1 MQKTALLKSS
11 IREIKQ
17 SPARFLSIL
26 GIIFLGVAF
35 FVGIGATGPD
45 MIKSADHYYGKTKL
59 ADMSIYSSLGF
70 SAEDK
75 AVLLEEENIQTVNL
89 QYLLDLP
96 LSQKNTVFR
105 FLSLTGKDELN
116 QLHVVEGQLPKATN
130 EILLD
135 SNLSDAKDYQIGDTF
150 EILAKDD
157 PKNQLK
163 EHEFKIVGFAQS
175 PEFIDNSK
183 RGNTNVGNGS
193 ISAFAYLLPE
203 AFQMDAYSRMLISFD
218 DLRTEVAYSQNYVDL
233 MNKNKAQVTS
243 LLAPRKQGRLDEIR
257 EKALKEL
264 NDNQR
269 EIDEANA
276 QIEEG
281 AKQLNDALKTLEAGK
296 KELEAGQQTFDSE
309 MANAEAQIRY
319 QRDQLVS
326 AQAELDQQRATLE
339 SQQQALN
346 QQSKELTAAEEQL
359 EPLLAQKATLEASLA
374 QLEGVQQQYGELVV
388 LLDGF
393 AEVPE
398 EAQPS
403 AIEAIKST
411 ASALSAQLSASPELS
426 LLAQKATLE
435 ASLAQLEGVQ
445 QQYGELVVLLDG
457 FAEVP
462 EEAQPS
468 AIEAIKSTASALSA
482 QLSASPELSGAF
494 GTFAAEVTVENIA
507 QTQTV
512 IRSAGDLIEQ
522 QRLEVQQSL
531 TTLATQQQ
539 ELAAAR
545 QALVA
550 GQAQIDAGR
559 DALAQGQAEIDRGFE
574 QLNQGEQTLA
584 EQRQQGQSE
593 LDAARQEFETGQE
606 AYEKEAQ
613 AFQKLQDETLPDLK
627 AAQRTIDQER
637 EKLDELE
644 PATFTYVL
652 RDDNPGYLEY
662 EENANRI
669 SSIATVF
676 PTIFFLIAA
685 LVSLTTMGRM
695 IEEKRTEIGT
705 YKALGYKNSEVSLK
719 FIIYSLT
726 AGLTG
731 TLLGLLVGFYL
742 FPTIIINAYGQL
754 YNMTE
759 FPTPWYLS
767 YSLIGLAV
775 GLFCTVGISMIVLR
789 VDLMSSPATLLR
801 PKAPK
806 AGKTILLERIQPL
819 WRRLNFN
826 QKVTMRNLF
835 RYKSRMFMTVFGIA
849 GCTAMI
855 LTGFGLKNSI
865 SDIVP
870 IQFNEVWRYQGI
882 VTFDEEASTQAIEEY
897 QAAVSQLDLLSATLG
912 MTSENLTVAQ
922 TGKAS
927 QEVTVYVPENPAELS
942 DFVSFTERKT
952 GEVYALGDNGVIIN
966 EKLAK
971 LFQLAIGDTIEL
983 KNGDNEIFEVT
994 ISGITENYV
1003 GHFAYFSPT
1012 YYEEIFGEIPTYN
1025 SELLLFSE
1033 ALTKEQENQI
1043 ANDLMKQDRVL
1054 NVTFLSDSS
1063 TALDDT
1069 TEILN
1074 IVVWLLIISAG
1085 LLAFIVLYNLN
1096 NINIS
1101 ERIRELSTIK
1111 VLGFYNKEVTM
1122 YIYRENIFLTLFG
1135 IIAGLFLGQILHG
1148 YVLATVELD
1157 MLMFSP
1163 EIHLLSYLYSS
1174 LITLFFT
1181 IIVGFVMYQKLKHV
1195 DMIEALKSN
1204 D

>member
-1 MQKTALLKSS
+1 MQKTALLKTS

-157 PKNQLK
+157 PENQLK

-426 LLAQKATLE
+426 
-435 ASLAQLEGVQ
+435 
-445 QQYGELVVLLDG
+445 
-457 FAEVP
+457 
-462 EEAQPS
+462 
-468 AIEAIKSTASALSA
+468 
-482 QLSASPELSGAF
+482 GAF

-507 QTQTV
+507 ETQTV

-644 PATFTYVL
+644 PATFTLLL

-1135 IIAGLFLGQILHG
+1135 IIAGLFLGRILHG

>member
-1 MQKTALLKSS
+1 MQKTALLKTS

-135 SNLSDAKDYQIGDTF
+135 SNLSDGKDYQIGDTF

-157 PKNQLK
+157 PENQLK

-426 LLAQKATLE
+426 
-435 ASLAQLEGVQ
+435 
-445 QQYGELVVLLDG
+445 
-457 FAEVP
+457 
-462 EEAQPS
+462 
-468 AIEAIKSTASALSA
+468 
-482 QLSASPELSGAF
+482 GAF

-507 QTQTV
+507 ETQTV

-539 ELAAAR
+539 ELVAAR

-644 PATFTYVL
+644 PATFTLLL

-882 VTFDEEASTQAIEEY
+882 VTFDEEASTQAMEEY

-942 DFVSFTERKT
+942 DFVSFTDRKT

-1033 ALTKEQENQI
+1033 ALTNEQENQI

>member
-1 MQKTALLKSS
+1 MQKTALLKTS

-45 MIKSADHYYGKTKL
+45 MIKSADHYYEKTKL
-59 ADMSIYSSLGF
+59 SDMSIYSSLGF

-157 PKNQLK
+157 PENQLK

-426 LLAQKATLE
+426 
-435 ASLAQLEGVQ
+435 
-445 QQYGELVVLLDG
+445 
-457 FAEVP
+457 
-462 EEAQPS
+462 
-468 AIEAIKSTASALSA
+468 
-482 QLSASPELSGAF
+482 GAF

-507 QTQTV
+507 ETQTV

-559 DALAQGQAEIDRGFE
+559 DALAQGQVEIDRGFE

-644 PATFTYVL
+644 PATFTLLL

-1135 IIAGLFLGQILHG
+1135 IIAGLFLGRILHG

>member
-1 MQKTALLKSS
+1 MQKTALLKTS

-157 PKNQLK
+157 PENQLK

-411 ASALSAQLSASPELS
+411 ASAL
-426 LLAQKATLE
+426 T
-435 ASLAQLEGVQ
+435 
-445 QQYGELVVLLDG
+445 
-457 FAEVP
+457 
-462 EEAQPS
+462 
-468 AIEAIKSTASALSA
+468 A

-507 QTQTV
+507 ETQTV

-644 PATFTYVL
+644 PATFTLLL

-1135 IIAGLFLGQILHG
+1135 IIAGLFLGRILHG

>member
-1 MQKTALLKSS
+1 MQKTALLKTS

-157 PKNQLK
+157 PENQLK

-426 LLAQKATLE
+426 
-435 ASLAQLEGVQ
+435 
-445 QQYGELVVLLDG
+445 
-457 FAEVP
+457 
-462 EEAQPS
+462 
-468 AIEAIKSTASALSA
+468 
-482 QLSASPELSGAF
+482 GAF

-507 QTQTV
+507 ETQTV

-559 DALAQGQAEIDRGFE
+559 DALVQGQAEIDRGFE

-644 PATFTYVL
+644 PATFTLLL

-882 VTFDEEASTQAIEEY
+882 VTFDQEASTQAIEEY

-942 DFVSFTERKT
+942 DFVSFTDRKT

-1135 IIAGLFLGQILHG
+1135 IIAGLFLGRILHG

>member
-1 MQKTALLKSS
+1 MQKTALLKTS

-157 PKNQLK
+157 PENQLK

-233 MNKNKAQVTS
+233 MNKNKSQVTS

-426 LLAQKATLE
+426 
-435 ASLAQLEGVQ
+435 
-445 QQYGELVVLLDG
+445 
-457 FAEVP
+457 
-462 EEAQPS
+462 
-468 AIEAIKSTASALSA
+468 
-482 QLSASPELSGAF
+482 GAF

-507 QTQTV
+507 ETQTV

-539 ELAAAR
+539 ELVAAR

-644 PATFTYVL
+644 PATFTLLL

-726 AGLTG
+726 AGLIG

>member
-1 MQKTALLKSS
+1 MQKTALLKTS

-157 PKNQLK
+157 PENQLK

-426 LLAQKATLE
+426 
-435 ASLAQLEGVQ
+435 
-445 QQYGELVVLLDG
+445 
-457 FAEVP
+457 
-462 EEAQPS
+462 
-468 AIEAIKSTASALSA
+468 
-482 QLSASPELSGAF
+482 GAF
-494 GTFAAEVTVENIA
+494 GTFAADVTVENIA
-507 QTQTV
+507 ETQTV

-644 PATFTYVL
+644 PATFTLLL

-1135 IIAGLFLGQILHG
+1135 IIAGLFLGRILHG

>member
-1 MQKTALLKSS
+1 MQKTALLKTS

-116 QLHVVEGQLPKATN
+116 QLHVVEGQLPKAPN

-157 PKNQLK
+157 PENQLK

-426 LLAQKATLE
+426 
-435 ASLAQLEGVQ
+435 
-445 QQYGELVVLLDG
+445 
-457 FAEVP
+457 
-462 EEAQPS
+462 
-468 AIEAIKSTASALSA
+468 
-482 QLSASPELSGAF
+482 GAF

-507 QTQTV
+507 ETQTV

-1135 IIAGLFLGQILHG
+1135 IIAGLFLGRILHG

>member
-1 MQKTALLKSS
+1 MQKTALLKTS

-45 MIKSADHYYGKTKL
+45 MIKSADHYYEKTKL

-116 QLHVVEGQLPKATN
+116 QLHVVEGQLPKDKN

-157 PKNQLK
+157 PENQLK

-193 ISAFAYLLPE
+193 ITAFAYLLPE

-276 QIEEG
+276 QIEKG

-393 AEVPE
+393 AEVP
-398 EAQPS
+398 
-403 AIEAIKST
+403 K
-411 ASALSAQLSASPELS
+411 
-426 LLAQKATLE
+426 
-435 ASLAQLEGVQ
+435 
-445 QQYGELVVLLDG
+445 
-457 FAEVP
+457 
-462 EEAQPS
+462 EAQPS

-494 GTFAAEVTVENIA
+494 ATFAAEVTVENIA
-507 QTQTV
+507 ETQTV

-767 YSLIGLAV
+767 YSLIGFAV

-942 DFVSFTERKT
+942 DFVSFTDRKT

-983 KNGDNEIFEVT
+983 KNGDNEIFEVN

>member
-1 MQKTALLKSS
+1 MQKTALLKTS

-157 PKNQLK
+157 PENQLK

-426 LLAQKATLE
+426 
-435 ASLAQLEGVQ
+435 
-445 QQYGELVVLLDG
+445 
-457 FAEVP
+457 
-462 EEAQPS
+462 
-468 AIEAIKSTASALSA
+468 
-482 QLSASPELSGAF
+482 GAF
-494 GTFAAEVTVENIA
+494 GTFAADVTVENIA
-507 QTQTV
+507 ETQTV

-559 DALAQGQAEIDRGFE
+559 DVLAQGQAEIDRGFE

-644 PATFTYVL
+644 PATFTLLL

-1135 IIAGLFLGQILHG
+1135 IIAGLFLGRILHG

>member
-1 MQKTALLKSS
+1 MQKTALLKTS

-157 PKNQLK
+157 PENQLK

-426 LLAQKATLE
+426 
-435 ASLAQLEGVQ
+435 
-445 QQYGELVVLLDG
+445 
-457 FAEVP
+457 
-462 EEAQPS
+462 
-468 AIEAIKSTASALSA
+468 
-482 QLSASPELSGAF
+482 GAF

-507 QTQTV
+507 ETQTV

-539 ELAAAR
+539 ELVAAR

-1135 IIAGLFLGQILHG
+1135 IIAGLFLGRILHG

>member
-1 MQKTALLKSS
+1 MQKTALLKTS

-157 PKNQLK
+157 PENQLK

-426 LLAQKATLE
+426 
-435 ASLAQLEGVQ
+435 
-445 QQYGELVVLLDG
+445 
-457 FAEVP
+457 
-462 EEAQPS
+462 
-468 AIEAIKSTASALSA
+468 
-482 QLSASPELSGAF
+482 GAF

-507 QTQTV
+507 ETQTV

-531 TTLATQQQ
+531 TTLAAQQQ

-922 TGKAS
+922 TGKPS

-1135 IIAGLFLGQILHG
+1135 IIAGLFLGRILHG

>member
-203 AFQMDAYSRMLISFD
+203 AFQMDAYSRILISFD

-426 LLAQKATLE
+426 
-435 ASLAQLEGVQ
+435 
-445 QQYGELVVLLDG
+445 D
-457 FAEVP
+457 
-462 EEAQPS
+462 
-468 AIEAIKSTASALSA
+468 
-482 QLSASPELSGAF
+482 AF

-507 QTQTV
+507 ETQTV

-545 QALVA
+545 QSLVA

-644 PATFTYVL
+644 PATFTLLL

>member
-1 MQKTALLKSS
+1 MQKTALLKTS

-157 PKNQLK
+157 PENQLK

-426 LLAQKATLE
+426 
-435 ASLAQLEGVQ
+435 
-445 QQYGELVVLLDG
+445 
-457 FAEVP
+457 
-462 EEAQPS
+462 
-468 AIEAIKSTASALSA
+468 
-482 QLSASPELSGAF
+482 GAF

-531 TTLATQQQ
+531 TTLAAQQQ

-644 PATFTYVL
+644 PATFTLLL

-882 VTFDEEASTQAIEEY
+882 VTFDEEASTQAMEEY

-1135 IIAGLFLGQILHG
+1135 IIAGLFLGRILHG

>member
-157 PKNQLK
+157 PENQLK

-203 AFQMDAYSRMLISFD
+203 AFQMDAYSRILISFD

-326 AQAELDQQRATLE
+326 AQAELDQQLATLE

-426 LLAQKATLE
+426 
-435 ASLAQLEGVQ
+435 
-445 QQYGELVVLLDG
+445 
-457 FAEVP
+457 
-462 EEAQPS
+462 
-468 AIEAIKSTASALSA
+468 
-482 QLSASPELSGAF
+482 GAF

-507 QTQTV
+507 ETQTV

-539 ELAAAR
+539 ELVAAR

-644 PATFTYVL
+644 PATFTLLL

-882 VTFDEEASTQAIEEY
+882 VTFDEEASTQAMEEY

>member
-1 MQKTALLKSS
+1 MQKTALLKTS

-157 PKNQLK
+157 PENQLK

-426 LLAQKATLE
+426 
-435 ASLAQLEGVQ
+435 GV
-445 QQYGELVVLLDG
+445 
-457 FAEVP
+457 
-462 EEAQPS
+462 
-468 AIEAIKSTASALSA
+468 
-482 QLSASPELSGAF
+482 F

-507 QTQTV
+507 ETQTV

-559 DALAQGQAEIDRGFE
+559 DVLAQGQAEIDRGFE

-1135 IIAGLFLGQILHG
+1135 IIAGLFLGRILHG

>member
-1 MQKTALLKSS
+1 MQKTALLKTS

-157 PKNQLK
+157 PENQLK
-163 EHEFKIVGFAQS
+163 EHEYKIVGFAQS

-319 QRDQLVS
+319 QRNQLVS

-426 LLAQKATLE
+426 
-435 ASLAQLEGVQ
+435 
-445 QQYGELVVLLDG
+445 
-457 FAEVP
+457 
-462 EEAQPS
+462 
-468 AIEAIKSTASALSA
+468 
-482 QLSASPELSGAF
+482 GAF

-507 QTQTV
+507 ETQTV

-726 AGLTG
+726 AGLIG

-775 GLFCTVGISMIVLR
+775 GLFCTLGISMIVLR

-983 KNGDNEIFEVT
+983 KNGDNEIFEVN

-1135 IIAGLFLGQILHG
+1135 IIAGLFLGRILHG

>member
-1 MQKTALLKSS
+1 MQKTALLKTS

-157 PKNQLK
+157 PENQLK

-346 QQSKELTAAEEQL
+346 QQSKVLTAAEEQL
-359 EPLLAQKATLEASLA
+359 EH
-374 QLEGVQQQYGELVV
+374 
-388 LLDGF
+388 
-393 AEVPE
+393 
-398 EAQPS
+398 
-403 AIEAIKST
+403 
-411 ASALSAQLSASPELS
+411 

-507 QTQTV
+507 ETQTV

-1135 IIAGLFLGQILHG
+1135 IIAGLFLGRILHG

>member
-1 MQKTALLKSS
+1 MQKTALLKTS

-157 PKNQLK
+157 PENQLK

-426 LLAQKATLE
+426 
-435 ASLAQLEGVQ
+435 
-445 QQYGELVVLLDG
+445 
-457 FAEVP
+457 
-462 EEAQPS
+462 
-468 AIEAIKSTASALSA
+468 
-482 QLSASPELSGAF
+482 GAF

-507 QTQTV
+507 ETQTV

-531 TTLATQQQ
+531 TTLAAQQQ

-627 AAQRTIDQER
+627 AAQRRIDQER

-644 PATFTYVL
+644 PATFTLLL

-1135 IIAGLFLGQILHG
+1135 IIAGLFLGRILHG

>member
-1 MQKTALLKSS
+1 MQKTALLKTS

-89 QYLLDLP
+89 QYLLDL
-96 LSQKNTVFR
+96 QKKKKNTVFR

-157 PKNQLK
+157 PENQLK

-426 LLAQKATLE
+426 
-435 ASLAQLEGVQ
+435 
-445 QQYGELVVLLDG
+445 
-457 FAEVP
+457 
-462 EEAQPS
+462 
-468 AIEAIKSTASALSA
+468 
-482 QLSASPELSGAF
+482 GAF
-494 GTFAAEVTVENIA
+494 GTFAAEATVENIA

-531 TTLATQQQ
+531 TTLAAQQQ

-559 DALAQGQAEIDRGFE
+559 DALVQGQAEIDRGFE
-574 QLNQGEQTLA
+574 QLNRGEQTLT

-1135 IIAGLFLGQILHG
+1135 IIAGLFLGRILHG

>member
-1 MQKTALLKSS
+1 MQKTALLKTS

-157 PKNQLK
+157 PENQLK

-426 LLAQKATLE
+426 
-435 ASLAQLEGVQ
+435 
-445 QQYGELVVLLDG
+445 
-457 FAEVP
+457 
-462 EEAQPS
+462 
-468 AIEAIKSTASALSA
+468 
-482 QLSASPELSGAF
+482 GAF

-507 QTQTV
+507 ETQTV

-531 TTLATQQQ
+531 TTLAAQQQ

-559 DALAQGQAEIDRGFE
+559 DVLAQGQAEIDRGFE

-644 PATFTYVL
+644 PATFTLLL

-1135 IIAGLFLGQILHG
+1135 IIAGLFLGRILHG

>member
-1 MQKTALLKSS
+1 MQKTALLKTS

-157 PKNQLK
+157 PENQLK

-281 AKQLNDALKTLEAGK
+281 AKQLNDAMKTLEAGK

-346 QQSKELTAAEEQL
+346 QQSKVLTAAEEQL
-359 EPLLAQKATLEASLA
+359 EP
-374 QLEGVQQQYGELVV
+374 
-388 LLDGF
+388 
-393 AEVPE
+393 
-398 EAQPS
+398 
-403 AIEAIKST
+403 
-411 ASALSAQLSASPELS
+411 

-507 QTQTV
+507 ETQTV

-539 ELAAAR
+539 ELVAAR

-627 AAQRTIDQER
+627 AAQRRIDQER

-644 PATFTYVL
+644 PATFTLLL

-882 VTFDEEASTQAIEEY
+882 VTFDEEASTQAMEEY

-1135 IIAGLFLGQILHG
+1135 IIAGLFLGRILHG

>member
-1 MQKTALLKSS
+1 MQKTALLKTS

-157 PKNQLK
+157 PENQLK

-426 LLAQKATLE
+426 
-435 ASLAQLEGVQ
+435 
-445 QQYGELVVLLDG
+445 
-457 FAEVP
+457 
-462 EEAQPS
+462 
-468 AIEAIKSTASALSA
+468 
-482 QLSASPELSGAF
+482 GAF

-507 QTQTV
+507 ETQTV

-882 VTFDEEASTQAIEEY
+882 VTFDEEASTQAMEEY

-942 DFVSFTERKT
+942 DFVSFTDRKT

-1135 IIAGLFLGQILHG
+1135 IIAGLFLGRILHG

>member
-1 MQKTALLKSS
+1 MQKTALLKTS

-157 PKNQLK
+157 PENQLK

-403 AIEAIKST
+403 AIEASKST
-411 ASALSAQLSASPELS
+411 ATAL
-426 LLAQKATLE
+426 T
-435 ASLAQLEGVQ
+435 
-445 QQYGELVVLLDG
+445 
-457 FAEVP
+457 
-462 EEAQPS
+462 
-468 AIEAIKSTASALSA
+468 A

-507 QTQTV
+507 ETQTV

-644 PATFTYVL
+644 PATFTLLL

-1135 IIAGLFLGQILHG
+1135 IIAGLFLGRILHG

>member
-1 MQKTALLKSS
+1 MQKTALLKTS

-35 FVGIGATGPD
+35 FVGIGSTGPD

-105 FLSLTGKDELN
+105 FLGLTGKDELN

-157 PKNQLK
+157 PENQLK

-426 LLAQKATLE
+426 
-435 ASLAQLEGVQ
+435 
-445 QQYGELVVLLDG
+445 
-457 FAEVP
+457 
-462 EEAQPS
+462 
-468 AIEAIKSTASALSA
+468 
-482 QLSASPELSGAF
+482 GAF

-507 QTQTV
+507 ETQTV

-559 DALAQGQAEIDRGFE
+559 DVLAQGQAEIDRGFE

-644 PATFTYVL
+644 PATFTLLL

-1135 IIAGLFLGQILHG
+1135 IIAGLFLGRILHG

>member
-1 MQKTALLKSS
+1 MQKTALLKTS

-70 SAEDK
+70 STEDK

-157 PKNQLK
+157 PENQLK

-426 LLAQKATLE
+426 
-435 ASLAQLEGVQ
+435 
-445 QQYGELVVLLDG
+445 
-457 FAEVP
+457 
-462 EEAQPS
+462 
-468 AIEAIKSTASALSA
+468 
-482 QLSASPELSGAF
+482 GAF

-507 QTQTV
+507 ETQTV

-644 PATFTYVL
+644 PATFTLLL

-983 KNGDNEIFEVT
+983 KNGDNEIFEVN

>member
-1 MQKTALLKSS
+1 MQKTALLKTS

-70 SAEDK
+70 STEDK

-157 PKNQLK
+157 PENQLK
-163 EHEFKIVGFAQS
+163 EHEYKIVGFAQS

-426 LLAQKATLE
+426 
-435 ASLAQLEGVQ
+435 
-445 QQYGELVVLLDG
+445 
-457 FAEVP
+457 
-462 EEAQPS
+462 
-468 AIEAIKSTASALSA
+468 
-482 QLSASPELSGAF
+482 GAF

-507 QTQTV
+507 ETQTV

-775 GLFCTVGISMIVLR
+775 GLFCTLGISMIVLR

>member
-1 MQKTALLKSS
+1 MMQKTALLKTS

-45 MIKSADHYYGKTKL
+45 MIKSADHYYEKTKL
-59 ADMSIYSSLGF
+59 SDMSIYSSLGF

-193 ISAFAYLLPE
+193 ITAFAYLLSE

-243 LLAPRKQGRLDEIR
+243 FLAPRKQGRLDEIR

-359 EPLLAQKATLEASLA
+359 EPVLVQKAILEASIA
-374 QLEGVQQQYGELVV
+374 QLEGVQQQYGELV
-388 LLDGF
+388 
-393 AEVPE
+393 
-398 EAQPS
+398 
-403 AIEAIKST
+403 I
-411 ASALSAQLSASPELS
+411 
-426 LLAQKATLE
+426 
-435 ASLAQLEGVQ
+435 
-445 QQYGELVVLLDG
+445 LLDG

-507 QTQTV
+507 ETQTV

-539 ELAAAR
+539 ELVAAR

-865 SDIVP
+865 SDIGP

-942 DFVSFTERKT
+942 DFVSFTDRKT

-983 KNGDNEIFEVT
+983 KNGDNEIFEVN

-1111 VLGFYNKEVTM
+1111 VLGFYDKEVTM

>member
-1 MQKTALLKSS
+1 MQKTALLKTS

-157 PKNQLK
+157 PENQLK
-163 EHEFKIVGFAQS
+163 EHEYKIVGFAQS

-426 LLAQKATLE
+426 
-435 ASLAQLEGVQ
+435 
-445 QQYGELVVLLDG
+445 
-457 FAEVP
+457 
-462 EEAQPS
+462 
-468 AIEAIKSTASALSA
+468 
-482 QLSASPELSGAF
+482 GAF

-507 QTQTV
+507 ETQTV

-644 PATFTYVL
+644 PVTFTLLL

-775 GLFCTVGISMIVLR
+775 GLFCTLGISMIVLR

-1135 IIAGLFLGQILHG
+1135 IIAGLFLGRILHG

>member
-1 MQKTALLKSS
+1 MQKTALLKTS

-135 SNLSDAKDYQIGDTF
+135 SNLSDGKDYQIGDTF

-157 PKNQLK
+157 PENQLK

-426 LLAQKATLE
+426 
-435 ASLAQLEGVQ
+435 
-445 QQYGELVVLLDG
+445 
-457 FAEVP
+457 
-462 EEAQPS
+462 
-468 AIEAIKSTASALSA
+468 
-482 QLSASPELSGAF
+482 GAF

-507 QTQTV
+507 ETQTV

-559 DALAQGQAEIDRGFE
+559 DALAQGKAEIDRGFE

-644 PATFTYVL
+644 PATFTLLL

-775 GLFCTVGISMIVLR
+775 GLFCTLGISMIVLR

>member
-1 MQKTALLKSS
+1 MQKTALLKTS

-45 MIKSADHYYGKTKL
+45 MIKSADHYYEKTKL

-116 QLHVVEGQLPKATN
+116 QLHVVEGQLPKAKN

-157 PKNQLK
+157 PENQLK

-193 ISAFAYLLPE
+193 ITAFAYLLPE

-276 QIEEG
+276 QIEKG

-393 AEVPE
+393 AEVP
-398 EAQPS
+398 
-403 AIEAIKST
+403 K
-411 ASALSAQLSASPELS
+411 
-426 LLAQKATLE
+426 
-435 ASLAQLEGVQ
+435 
-445 QQYGELVVLLDG
+445 
-457 FAEVP
+457 
-462 EEAQPS
+462 EAQPS

-494 GTFAAEVTVENIA
+494 ATFAAEVTVENIA
-507 QTQTV
+507 ETQTV

-767 YSLIGLAV
+767 YSLIGFAV

-942 DFVSFTERKT
+942 DFVSFTDRKT

-983 KNGDNEIFEVT
+983 KNGDNEIFEVN

-1174 LITLFFT
+1174 LITIFFT

>member
-1 MQKTALLKSS
+1 MQKTALLKTS

-157 PKNQLK
+157 PENQLK

-426 LLAQKATLE
+426 
-435 ASLAQLEGVQ
+435 
-445 QQYGELVVLLDG
+445 
-457 FAEVP
+457 
-462 EEAQPS
+462 
-468 AIEAIKSTASALSA
+468 
-482 QLSASPELSGAF
+482 GAF

-507 QTQTV
+507 ETQTV

-531 TTLATQQQ
+531 TTLAAQQQ

-559 DALAQGQAEIDRGFE
+559 DVLAQGQAEIDRGFE

-644 PATFTYVL
+644 PATFTLLL

-882 VTFDEEASTQAIEEY
+882 VTFDQEASTQAIEEY

-942 DFVSFTERKT
+942 DFVSFTDRKT

-1135 IIAGLFLGQILHG
+1135 IIAGLFLGRILHG

>member
-1 MQKTALLKSS
+1 MQKTALLKTS

-59 ADMSIYSSLGF
+59 ADMSIYFSLGF

-116 QLHVVEGQLPKATN
+116 QLHVVEGQLPKAKN

-157 PKNQLK
+157 PENQLK

-193 ISAFAYLLPE
+193 ITAFAYLLPE

-276 QIEEG
+276 QIEKG

-393 AEVPE
+393 AEVP
-398 EAQPS
+398 
-403 AIEAIKST
+403 K
-411 ASALSAQLSASPELS
+411 
-426 LLAQKATLE
+426 
-435 ASLAQLEGVQ
+435 
-445 QQYGELVVLLDG
+445 
-457 FAEVP
+457 
-462 EEAQPS
+462 EAQPS

-507 QTQTV
+507 ETQTV

-767 YSLIGLAV
+767 YSLIGFAV

-897 QAAVSQLDLLSATLG
+897 QSAVSQLDLLSATLG

>member
-157 PKNQLK
+157 PENQLK

-203 AFQMDAYSRMLISFD
+203 AFQMDAYSRILISFD

-426 LLAQKATLE
+426 
-435 ASLAQLEGVQ
+435 
-445 QQYGELVVLLDG
+445 
-457 FAEVP
+457 
-462 EEAQPS
+462 
-468 AIEAIKSTASALSA
+468 
-482 QLSASPELSGAF
+482 GAF

-507 QTQTV
+507 ETQTV

-644 PATFTYVL
+644 PATFTLLL

>member
-1 MQKTALLKSS
+1 MQKTALLKTS

-157 PKNQLK
+157 PENQLK
-163 EHEFKIVGFAQS
+163 EHEYKIVGFAQS

-426 LLAQKATLE
+426 
-435 ASLAQLEGVQ
+435 
-445 QQYGELVVLLDG
+445 
-457 FAEVP
+457 
-462 EEAQPS
+462 
-468 AIEAIKSTASALSA
+468 
-482 QLSASPELSGAF
+482 GAF

-507 QTQTV
+507 ETQTV

-531 TTLATQQQ
+531 TTLAAQQQ

-559 DALAQGQAEIDRGFE
+559 DALVQGQDEIDRGFE
-574 QLNQGEQTLA
+574 QLNRGEQTLT

-644 PATFTYVL
+644 PATFTLLL

-1135 IIAGLFLGQILHG
+1135 IIAGLFLGRILHG

>member
-1 MQKTALLKSS
+1 MQKTALLKTS

-157 PKNQLK
+157 PENQLK

-426 LLAQKATLE
+426 
-435 ASLAQLEGVQ
+435 
-445 QQYGELVVLLDG
+445 
-457 FAEVP
+457 
-462 EEAQPS
+462 
-468 AIEAIKSTASALSA
+468 
-482 QLSASPELSGAF
+482 GAF

-507 QTQTV
+507 ETQTV

-574 QLNQGEQTLA
+574 QLNRGEQTLT

-644 PATFTYVL
+644 PVTFTLLL

-1135 IIAGLFLGQILHG
+1135 IIAGLFLGRILHG

>member
-1 MQKTALLKSS
+1 MQKTALLKTS

-157 PKNQLK
+157 PENQLK

-233 MNKNKAQVTS
+233 MNKNKAQITS

-426 LLAQKATLE
+426 
-435 ASLAQLEGVQ
+435 
-445 QQYGELVVLLDG
+445 
-457 FAEVP
+457 
-462 EEAQPS
+462 
-468 AIEAIKSTASALSA
+468 
-482 QLSASPELSGAF
+482 GAF

-507 QTQTV
+507 ETQTV

-559 DALAQGQAEIDRGFE
+559 DVLAQGQAEIDRGFE

-644 PATFTYVL
+644 PATFTLLL

-882 VTFDEEASTQAIEEY
+882 VTFDEEASTQAMEEY

-1043 ANDLMKQDRVL
+1043 ANDLMKQDLVL

-1135 IIAGLFLGQILHG
+1135 IIAGLFLGRILHG

>member
-1 MQKTALLKSS
+1 MQKTALLKTS

-157 PKNQLK
+157 PENQLK

-426 LLAQKATLE
+426 
-435 ASLAQLEGVQ
+435 
-445 QQYGELVVLLDG
+445 
-457 FAEVP
+457 
-462 EEAQPS
+462 
-468 AIEAIKSTASALSA
+468 
-482 QLSASPELSGAF
+482 GAF

-507 QTQTV
+507 ETQTV

-644 PATFTYVL
+644 PATFTLLL

-882 VTFDEEASTQAIEEY
+882 VTFDEEASTQAMEEY

-942 DFVSFTERKT
+942 DFVSFTDRKT

-983 KNGDNEIFEVT
+983 KNGDNEIFEVN

-1135 IIAGLFLGQILHG
+1135 IIAGLFLGRILHG

>member
-203 AFQMDAYSRMLISFD
+203 AFQMDAYSRILISFD

-374 QLEGVQQQYGELVV
+374 QLEGVQQQYG
-388 LLDGF
+388 D
-393 AEVPE
+393 
-398 EAQPS
+398 
-403 AIEAIKST
+403 
-411 ASALSAQLSASPELS
+411 
-426 LLAQKATLE
+426 
-435 ASLAQLEGVQ
+435 
-445 QQYGELVVLLDG
+445 LVVLLDG

-507 QTQTV
+507 ETQTV

-522 QRLEVQQSL
+522 QRLEVQQNL

-539 ELAAAR
+539 ELVAAR

-644 PATFTYVL
+644 PATFTLLL

-942 DFVSFTERKT
+942 DFVSFTDRKT

-983 KNGDNEIFEVT
+983 KNGDNEIFEVN